1 MSKIGIFF
9 GSSTGDT
16 EFVAKELQKV
26 MGSDVAT
33 IHNIIAVE
41 PEAFNKYDL
50 VILGTSTWREAGLQ
64 YDWDFFLE
72 LLDQVDFKGKKVAIY
87 GLGDQRNYP
96 AHFAD
101 AMRILYDKALERGA
115 KVVGAWPTEGYR
127 FEASKAVVDGQ
138 FLGLVIDETNQHN
151 LTASRIEAWAKM
163 LS

>member
-26 MGSDVAT
+26 LGGDVAT

-41 PEAFNKYDL
+41 PEDFGKYDL

-72 LLDQVDFKGKKVAIY
+72 LLDEVDFKDKKVAIY
-87 GLGDQRNYP
+87 GLGDQKNYP

-101 AMRILYDKALERGA
+101 AMRILYDKVLELGA
-115 KVVGAWPTEGYR
+115 VVVGAWPTEGYR
-127 FEASKAVVDGQ
+127 FEDSKAVVDGQ
-138 FLGLVIDETNQHN
+138 FLGLIIDETNQHN
-151 LTASRIEAWAKM
+151 LTASRIEVWAKM
-163 LS
+163 LV